1 MLISVHTS
9 TEEERELLARNL
21 RFKRGMNGVMKQMT
35 DYPNAAAFLG
45 PVRPSDAPSYEV
57 AVKRSMSLREV
68 SSRVKSGGITTATEV
83 QRDVALIC
91 ANAVMFNDPEL
102 DVVRHAR
109 ELWEYFGA

>member
-1 MLISVHTS
+1 
-9 TEEERELLARNL
+9 
-21 RFKRGMNGVMKQMT
+21 MKQLT

-45 PVRPSDAPSYEV
+45 PVRPSDAPSYPT

-68 SSRVKSGGITTATEV
+68 SNKVRSGGITSAGEV

-109 ELWEYFGA
+109 ELWGYFEALVLFSLFSLSLLIRRSL

>member
-1 MLISVHTS
+1 
-9 TEEERELLARNL
+9 
-21 RFKRGMNGVMKQMT
+21 MKQLT

-45 PVRPSDAPSYEV
+45 PVRPSDAPSYPT

-68 SSRVKSGGITTATEV
+68 SNKVRSGGITSAGEV

-109 ELWEYFGA
+109 ELWGYFEALVRFSLSSLSRC